1 MGAWISVVGIY
12 NHRPDIFDGLELPT
26 VADIQNDK
34 VEFIDHIEEL
44 DREALIKNIL
54 FELGE
59 LELLYADPDFLK
71 EMISLWCKVEKGNWL
86 SLWETM
92 LYKYNPI
99 WNKDGEI
106 IESRD
111 LEMDGTV
118 QIGKS
123 GTSGNMRTLGTTKQ
137 LTNQESGT
145 ASSTSSGNRTIAHN
159 VTGFD
164 TNSYSPNTQ
173 DVENSSGSVNGSDS
187 RSGSGTVTDTGT
199 ITDQGTSSAQE
210 SSESAGTESETTTR
224 IERGNIGITQ
234 TQELIESERRVVQF
248 NIYSYITQSFKRRFC
263 LMVY

>member
-1 MGAWISVVGIY
+1 MNAWISVAGIF
-12 NHRPDIFDGLELPT
+12 NHRPDIFDELTLP
-26 VADIQNDK
+26 VKADIVNDK
-34 VEFIDHIEEL
+34 IEYIDNIEEL
-44 DREALIKNIL
+44 DRETLINNIL

-71 EMISLWCKVEKGNWL
+71 SMIGVWARLEKGNWL

-111 LEMDGTV
+111 LEKGGTV

-123 GTSGNMRTLGTTKQ
+123 GTIGNVRTLGTTKQ

-159 VTGFD
+159 VTGYD

-173 DVENSSGSVNGSDS
+173 DVENTSGSVNGSDS

-210 SSESAGTESETTTR
+210 SSESAGTESETSTR
-224 IERGNIGITQ
+224 IERGNIGVTMTQ
-234 TQELIESERRVVQF
+234 DMIKQQREIVQF
-248 NIYSYITQSFKRRFC
+248 NILEYITQSFKRRFC